1 MLKIESLNIGLED
14 YTTFIY
20 GLNSNSIE
28 LLPSPYDENEIT
40 FLPGIVQVHHKSLKL
55 KSSNTGLED
64 HSTLIEDDLDRSNS
78 NMIKNLVEFTLGDDN
93 NNDDNYNGDDEYED
107 DDEDDDDD
115 DDDMM
120 IMMHDSWMIYSST
133 TRAE

>member
-28 LLPSPYDENEIT
+28 LLPSPYDEEEIT
-40 FLPGIVQVHHKSLKL
+40 FLPGIVQIHHKSLKL

-78 NMIKNLVEFTLGDDN
+78 NMIKNLVESILDDDN
-93 NNDDNYNGDDEYED
+93 NNDDDYNGDDEYED